1 MHRLPCRS
9 LQRQTGA
16 EQLFN
21 RVPTLPCGALR
32 RQAWSS
38 LSTVLRSVPQGIV
51 QQARCDRV
59 HNLPGGEVQRRG
71 WLRSP
76 RLQDLCLQ
84 ILRQLRGPSR
94 QHVLSSVGF
103 RSLCMCWGLRLL
115 HFGDSHAN
123 KCSNRQDSG
132 QLWPCACSGSRS
144 RCCSFTFVL
153 HTVSGKQS

>member
-1 MHRLPCRS
+1 MLLCIFPNSLNNASALQRLYPGLLLANRRFDLWMHILSQRQVYKWLGLCIMHRLPCRS

-32 RQAWSS
+32 RQAWSL
-38 LSTVLRSVPQGIV
+38 LSTVLRPLSQGIV

-94 QHVLSSVGF
+94 QHVLS
-103 RSLCMCWGLRLL
+103 
-115 HFGDSHAN
+115 
-123 KCSNRQDSG
+123 
-132 QLWPCACSGSRS
+132 
-144 RCCSFTFVL
+144 
-153 HTVSGKQS
+153 